1 MENFVG
7 TTGWYILLL
16 VLGLITGALVQ
27 WYRRDSGG

>member
-1 MENFVG
+1 MESFVG

-27 WYRRDSGG
+27 WYRRSDDD